1 LTLAQP
7 SPKVAVVMPLA
18 ENRGGSEAMLL
29 DLLRFGRD
37 LGISWV
43 VIFLEPGPM
52 VDESRQM
59 GIETHLIPGGRLRQP
74 HRVLAAVWRIRRLI
88 RSSGIRAVVSW
99 ISKAHL
105 YGGPAA
111 MLARVPSIWYQLA
124 IPKKHR
130 SIDGL
135 ATMIPARGVI
145 ACSSASATGQLRLWP
160 RRPIRI
166 VHPGVRLDRFD
177 PAVLRDQ
184 RQVRAKLGLAADVPV
199 VGIVGRLQTWKGQH
213 LLVEAMPHILRTH
226 PEAVCVIVG
235 GEHQFEPDYSSF
247 LRERIAALGLTDKVV
262 MAGLQTNVP
271 EWMQAMDVVV
281 HASVAEPFGIVVI
294 EAMALGKPVAATDT
308 AGPTEIIT
316 HGKDGLL
323 WHSGDVAGLAGAVL
337 RYLDDP
343 SYAADVG
350 RAAAIR
356 ARDFSVDRYARGIV
370 DSVNDLALG
379 GSTPASRNGDMLH
392 E

>member
-1 LTLAQP
+1 MTQSPP
-7 SPKVAVVMPLA
+7 SPKVALVMPLA

-29 DLLRFGRD
+29 DVLRSGGD

-52 VDESRQM
+52 VDEVRQL
-59 GIETHLIPGGRLRQP
+59 GIETHLIPSGRLRQP
-74 HRVLAAVWRIRRLI
+74 HRTLGAVWTIKRLI

-111 MLARVPSIWYQLA
+111 MLAGVPSIWYQLA

-130 SIDGL
+130 SVDGL

-145 ACSSASATGQLRLWP
+145 ACSAASAAGQLRLWP
-160 RRPIRI
+160 RRPVRI

-177 PAVLRDQ
+177 PTKIPDK
-184 RQVRAKLGLAADVPV
+184 RQVRAKLGLPPDVPI
-199 VGIVGRLQTWKGQH
+199 VGIVGRLQRWKGQH
-213 LLVEAMPHILRTH
+213 LLVEAMPRILRTY
-226 PEAVCVIVG
+226 PDAMCVIVG
-235 GEHQFEPDYSSF
+235 GEHQFEPDYPGF
-247 LRERIAALGLTDKVV
+247 LRERIATLALNEKVV
-262 MAGLQTNVP
+262 MTGLQTNVP

-281 HASVAEPFGIVVI
+281 HASDAEPFGIVVI

-323 WHSGDVAGLAGAVL
+323 WHSGDVAGLAGVVL

-343 SYAADVG
+343 TFAAEVG
-350 RAAAIR
+350 RAAADR
-356 ARDFSVDRYARGIV
+356 ARDFSVERYARGIV
-370 DSVNDLALG
+370 DCVKDMAFA
-379 GSTPASRNGDMLH
+379 GSTAPRNGDMPH